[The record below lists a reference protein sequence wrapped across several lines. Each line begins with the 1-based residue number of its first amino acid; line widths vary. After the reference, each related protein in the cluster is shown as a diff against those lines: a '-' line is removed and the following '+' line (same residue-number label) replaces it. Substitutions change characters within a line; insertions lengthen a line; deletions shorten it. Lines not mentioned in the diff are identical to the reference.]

1 MQVNTKQ
8 QIGQAVIFFAAFA
21 LALFLPA
28 GTLTWFAGWI
38 FLLMFFGFYLAV
50 TLWLYKHNPGL
61 MQERMQLSASNQQ
74 GWDRILFAAMLVFS
88 FIWMIIMSL
97 DAVRFHWSL
106 VPVWLQVLGAVILL
120 CSFYLLFLA
129 FRENSYLSPVV
140 RIQSDRGQTVISTG
154 PYHYVRH
161 PMYMAI
167 TVFIVGTS
175 LLLGSLY
182 GILFGIIYVFILAQR
197 AVLEERML
205 QNELPGY
212 TDYMMHVKYRIIP
225 YVW

>member
-21 LALFLPA
+21 PALFLPA

-212 TDYMMHVKYRIIP
+212 TDYMMQVKYRIIP